1 MDKPVVA
8 PVSSFPPVPFERKT
22 KKYGV
27 VTVLAIQPSTMGGLV
42 EIDDGDHAPFWVRA
56 KSVLGSDLY

>member
-8 PVSSFPPVPFERKT
+8 SVSSFPPVPFERKT

-27 VTVLAIQPSTMGGLV
+27 VTILAIEPSTQGGLV
-42 EIDDGDHAPFWVRA
+42 EIDDHDHAPFWVRA
-56 KSVLGSDLY
+56 KAALGSELY